1 VGYVV
6 SAQEAMSPS
15 ALRRYLQ
22 QRLPDY
28 MVPASFVMLDALPL
42 TPNGKVDRRGLPAP
56 EGNRAHLETTFV
68 SPKTPIQRMLADIW
82 KEVLGIEQVGIHDNF
97 FDLGGH
103 SLLATQ
109 VLSRLRVKCELNVP
123 IQLLFELPTIDGLS
137 GTLSFLLG
145 SKQHQENLQ
154 PTIGEQEMEIEI

>member
-1 VGYVV
+1 
-6 SAQEAMSPS
+6 
-15 ALRRYLQ
+15 
-22 QRLPDY
+22 
-28 MVPASFVMLDALPL
+28 MVPANFMMLDALPL
-42 TPNGKVDRRGLPAP
+42 TPNGKVDQRALPAP
-56 EGNRAHLETTFV
+56 EGSRAHLETTFV
-68 SPKTPIQRMLADIW
+68 SPKTPIQLMLADIW

-103 SLLATQ
+103 SLLATK

-137 GTLSFLLG
+137 GTLSLLLG

-154 PTIGEQEMEIEI
+154 PTIEGQEMEIEI